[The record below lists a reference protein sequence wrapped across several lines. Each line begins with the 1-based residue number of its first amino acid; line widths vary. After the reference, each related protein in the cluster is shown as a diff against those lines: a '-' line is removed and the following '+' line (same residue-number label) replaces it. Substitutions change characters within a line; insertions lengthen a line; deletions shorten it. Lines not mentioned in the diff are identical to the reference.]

1 MLELGGNDPLIVL
14 ADADLD
20 EAAALAVRG
29 AFQNSGQRCTA
40 VKRIIAVEAVADE
53 LAARV
58 AAGAAALRVGDPL
71 DERTD
76 VGTVIDEA
84 RRDRDRAARRGRG
97 RRRRAAALRRRSATA
112 RC

>member
-14 ADADLD
+14 GDADLD

-58 AAGAAALRVGDPL
+58 AAGAAALRVGDPA
-71 DERTD
+71 DERHRRRHRD
-76 VGTVIDEA
+76 RRG
-84 RRDRDRAARRGRG
+84 RRDR
-97 RRRRAAALRRRSATA
+97 
-112 RC
+112 

>member
-53 LAARV
+53 LAERI
-58 AAGAAALRVGDPL
+58 AAGAARAACRRPG
-71 DERTD
+71 RR
-76 VGTVIDEA
+76 A
-84 RRDRDRAARRGRG
+84 HRRRHRDRRARGD
-97 RRRRAAALRRRSATA
+97 A
-112 RC
+112 